1 MNWNRDLGE
10 LSTRGQA
17 ALLGALALCCVVPML
32 VLFGAL
38 SVTGALFGG
47 TAAVVVAAIAI
58 VGWGAWMS
66 RHHQHM
72 TGHDDTQQDPAD
84 LDQAGD
90 RARSSRSGPGK

>member
-10 LSTRGQA
+10 LSPRGRA
-17 ALLGALALCCVVPML
+17 ALLGTLAVCCVVPML

-38 SVTGALFGG
+38 SITGAVFGG
-47 TAAVVVAAIAI
+47 TAAVVVGAIAI

-72 TGHDDTQQDPAD
+72 TGHDHTERDHAVHDA
-84 LDQAGD
+84 
-90 RARSSRSGPGK
+90 